1 MEQLVTLNETL
12 MQSNNQLAQQSF
24 LQNQDSNATI
34 HKLQQDLAFYMNKA
48 NSLDHIMV
56 SRTSITAADQQQ

>member
-24 LQNQDSNATI
+24 VQNQESNATI
-34 HKLQQDLAFYMNKA
+34 LKLQQDLAFYMNKA
-48 NSLDHIMV
+48 NSLEHVM
-56 SRTSITAADQQQ
+56 ANQA